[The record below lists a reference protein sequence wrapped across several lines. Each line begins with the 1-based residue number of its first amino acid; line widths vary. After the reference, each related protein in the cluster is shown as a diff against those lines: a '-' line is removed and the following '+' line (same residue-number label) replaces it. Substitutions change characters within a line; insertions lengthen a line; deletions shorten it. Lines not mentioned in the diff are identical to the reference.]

1 MKRAFAILSLFAIV
15 SANLYQITLIG
26 IYNIEKE
33 YITKVFCVN
42 KDKPELKC
50 NGKCHLKKN
59 LANAEEKQHDNK
71 NTNNEIQIISPVFWE
86 QTEIQMPQSS
96 VAKTAYTGSKILMLK
111 DAYRYT
117 TLDPPRY
124 S

>member
-26 IYNIEKE
+26 IYNIEKD
-33 YITKVFCVN
+33 YITKVFCIN

-50 NGKCHLKKN
+50 NGKSQLKKKI
-59 LANAEEKQHDNK
+59 ANAEE
-71 NTNNEIQIISPVFWE
+71 IISPVFWE

-96 VAKTAYTGSKILMLK
+96 VAKTAYNGSKVLILK
-111 DAYRYT
+111 DAYHYA